1 MCAGTVSDPAP
12 QGSMYQIPNPITCQG
27 AACVRSTFVRC
38 NSPDLDDLAQGKCGG
53 CNGPIGAV
61 FYSGAQGNFIVQA
74 NGQDGCINQYSGKSA
89 SNASREGMS
98 KVAVMPGTHAQPD
111 LISKWLDASCLL

>member
-12 QGSMYQIPNPITCQG
+12 QGSMYKIPNPIQCQG

-74 NGQDGCINQYSGKSA
+74 NGQDGCINQYSGKNA
-89 SNASREGMS
+89 SNASREGMI
-98 KVAVMPGTHAQPD
+98 KVAVMSGTCAQPD
-111 LISKWLDASCLL
+111 LNSKWLDASCLL